1 VNISAPKYFRPHCS
15 SDQSTELG
23 ALFQNREWCLFVL
36 GILAVKFLLLILDPL
51 PKFYLGDSFSYIYTA
66 TSGWIPSDRSYFY
79 GYVIRWLALW
89 TASLTPLLIVQV
101 CLGSVV
107 AVTAAWICWTIFELP
122 RWVSFLLGLAC
133 CLDPLQLFW
142 ERTVMTE
149 TISLFFYA
157 LVLHRSFIYIKKRR
171 IFDLLL
177 VQVLSVLLIGFRM
190 SYLALVVILSLAL
203 PILAFLPLFLS
214 DHNRPFLVSRDWP
227 FRMSR
232 KLHNAIGHC
241 VISVVAML
249 LLHHTYKMANGFFSK
264 REPDYLYGTGFHLLS
279 FWAPALQP
287 EDATDPRLAQLISQ
301 GDEFRIKDV
310 YARPNQRFSDGY
322 LIDRWCRL
330 EPNAVKANRI
340 AKQTALRTL
349 EHHPAEVGLLA
360 WRSYADYWGV
370 GAMKHYARLDL
381 EMGSLTQAE
390 VAELA
395 SRFHQAITSP
405 NLAAE
410 PVTFSKWYYVSAYG
424 YYFVVLLLPLISF
437 AAICVPGIAKPY
449 ACLLFLHAA
458 IQFSSTFFLTV
469 APVVRYLQPLSF
481 LTMLSLAALSKALV
495 DRRNGR
501 GEAQATG

>member
-1 VNISAPKYFRPHCS
+1 M
-15 SDQSTELG
+15 
-23 ALFQNREWCLFVL
+23 
-36 GILAVKFLLLILDPL
+36 
-51 PKFYLGDSFSYIYTA
+51 
-66 TSGWIPSDRSYFY
+66 
-79 GYVIRWLALW
+79 
-89 TASLTPLLIVQV
+89 
-101 CLGSVV
+101 
-107 AVTAAWICWTIFELP
+107 AAWICWTIFQLP
-122 RWVSFLLGLAC
+122 RWASFLAGLAC

-142 ERTVMTE
+142 ERAIMTE

-157 LVLHRSFIYIKKRR
+157 LLLHRSFVYVKKRR
-171 IFDLLL
+171 ILDLLL

-190 SYLALVVILSLAL
+190 SYLALVVILSMAL
-203 PILAFLPLFLS
+203 PVLAFAPLFLS
-214 DHNRPFLVSRDWP
+214 DRNRPFLVSREWA
-227 FRMSR
+227 FRVSR
-232 KLHNAIGHC
+232 KLKSAIAHC
-241 VISVVAML
+241 VVSVVAML
-249 LLHHTYKMANGFFSK
+249 LLHHAYKVANGLLSH

-287 EDATDPRLAQLISQ
+287 EDATDPRLAHLIGQ

-322 LIDRWCRL
+322 LIERWCRA
-330 EPNAVKANRI
+330 EPDAAKANRI

-349 EHHPAEVGLLA
+349 EHHPGQIALLA

-370 GAMKHYARLDL
+370 KAMKHYARLDL

-395 SRFHQAITSP
+395 RRFHQAITSP

-410 PVTFSKWYYVSAYG
+410 PVTFTKWYYVSAYE

-437 AAICVPGIAKPY
+437 AVIFVPGIAKRY
-449 ACLLFLHAA
+449 TCLLFLHVA

-481 LTMLSLAALSKALV
+481 LTILSVAAASKALV
-495 DRRNGR
+495 DRRSGR
-501 GEAQATG
+501 GEAQPTG